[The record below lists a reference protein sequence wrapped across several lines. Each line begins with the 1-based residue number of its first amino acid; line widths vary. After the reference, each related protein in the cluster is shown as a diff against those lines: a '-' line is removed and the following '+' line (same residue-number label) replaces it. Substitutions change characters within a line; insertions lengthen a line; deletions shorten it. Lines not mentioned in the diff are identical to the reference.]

1 MSLSR
6 ALLIIAR
13 IDERLT
19 ISLLQVRFALFA
31 SNSSSLGFFHGLAKS
46 RRLEELRR
54 SKSLKLRSTW
64 FFACVRNFPLP
75 RTSVFVAVRSEVHN
89 FSLRPI
95 DRRSDST
102 VHHFEHALLFFER
115 LHQLVLERHDLFSPR
130 IPVAGL
136 LDIRRI

>member
-19 ISLLQVRFALFA
+19 ISLLQVRFALLA

-46 RRLEELRR
+46 RKLEELRR
-54 SKSLKLRSTW
+54 PKSLKLLSTW
-64 FFACVRNFPLP
+64 FSACVCNFPLP

-95 DRRSDST
+95 DRRSDSA
-102 VHHFEHALLFFER
+102 VHPFQHALLFFRTTAPARTGETR
-115 LHQLVLERHDLFSPR
+115 SLFS
-130 IPVAGL
+130 L
-136 LDIRRI
+136 

>member
-19 ISLLQVRFALFA
+19 ISLLQVRFALLA

-54 SKSLKLRSTW
+54 PKSLKLLSTW
-64 FFACVRNFPLP
+64 FSACVCNFPLP
-75 RTSVFVAVRSEVHN
+75 RTSVFVIVRSEVHN

-95 DRRSDST
+95 DRRIETLRCILSNT
-102 VHHFEHALLFFER
+102 RFF
-115 LHQLVLERHDLFSPR
+115 FSN
-130 IPVAGL
+130 
-136 LDIRRI
+136 DCTSSY